1 MATTSSPSLIGH
13 GDGEAGIR
21 VADKDGTGRI
31 PTAWSTEQANWRR
44 SRWTRWPTR
53 CERTEIRASTTESW
67 T

>member
-44 SRWTRWPTR
+44 SRWTR
-53 CERTEIRASTTESW
+53 
-67 T
+67 